1 MDKIEEALRN
11 VDVFCRVL
19 VRKMVDEEESNL
31 VVEPL
36 EKLIYK
42 KAVTDAQ
49 PRLNQLEEHLIHLPH
64 LEEPLIDVIE
74 AEDDVQVLMQ
84 CRCNDEKVQI
94 HGDANGLEICTDK
107 CQKLELPTKNLRI
120 ENVTS
125 KCNNNKA
132 LVISIPKDKGQI

>member
-19 VRKMVDEEESNL
+19 VRKMVDEEKGN
-31 VVEPL
+31 VAVEPI
-36 EKLIYK
+36 EKLLFK
-42 KAVTDAQ
+42 KAVTEAQ
-49 PRLNQLEEHLIHLPH
+49 PKLNPLEEHLIPLPH

-74 AEDDVQVLMQ
+74 AEDNVEVLMQ

-94 HGDANGLEICTDK
+94 HSDANGLEICTDK
-107 CQKLELPTKNLRI
+107 CQKLELPTKNLQI

-125 KCNNNKA
+125 RCNNNKA
-132 LVISIPKDKGQI
+132 LVISIPKDKSQT